1 MNILI
6 KLNLTWDSQ
15 SSDIWN
21 IQLTIAINF
30 VSSRDTEE
38 ERVMHSTSDNIKFTP
53 YNTVNEVAN
62 DLFKSLRWKYQDNL
76 ETHVLQMS

>member
-21 IQLTIAINF
+21 IKLTIAINF

-38 ERVMHSTSDNIKFTP
+38 ERVMHLTSDNIKFTP
-53 YNTVNEVAN
+53 YNDANEVVN
-62 DLFKSLRWKYQDNL
+62 
-76 ETHVLQMS
+76 

>member
-6 KLNLTWDSQ
+6 KLNLTGDSQ

-38 ERVMHSTSDNIKFTP
+38 ERVMHSTSDNIKLTP
-53 YNTVNEVAN
+53 YNDANEVVN
-62 DLFKSLRWKYQDNL
+62 
-76 ETHVLQMS
+76 

>member
-38 ERVMHSTSDNIKFTP
+38 ERVMHSTSDNIKLTP
-53 YNTVNEVAN
+53 YNDANEVVN
-62 DLFKSLRWKYQDNL
+62 
-76 ETHVLQMS
+76 

>member
-53 YNTVNEVAN
+53 YNDANEVVN
-62 DLFKSLRWKYQDNL
+62 
-76 ETHVLQMS
+76 